1 MDASSSKSGRSISG
15 REWRF
20 VAAVAMVVLV
30 LTSLPYVYG
39 YVASPPDKHFMGLML
54 DVPDH
59 GQYLSWWREFQ
70 TAVLIPNKLTP
81 EPNEPVFFN
90 LLWWV
95 LAQVSRWTGLGY
107 APVYQVLRWVAGGS
121 FLWAVYRLIARLVPA
136 DGGRMGDGG
145 ARGKAGADGGHPVVR
160 RRRMAF
166 LLVASSSGFGWVLV
180 VLKYV
185 AGAWTGGELL
195 FPLDVYVAEGNTF
208 LCILGYPHF
217 ALAMTFI
224 ALTFEFGLRGWK
236 EQKTRYFVVAGVLAL
251 ILGWQHAYDLL
262 IIYGIMGVFALLVW
276 WRGRAFPWRLF
287 WGEVIVCALSCSGA
301 IYSVILTTVDPLWE
315 EVLAQFA
322 NGYVYTPSPPHLV
335 ILFGLPLL
343 LALAAWIGLAW
354 SGGAA
359 RNLCHS
365 ERSKGVEESLEAGH
379 RQGRSQ
385 WSEEDL
391 FVMGWFLGG
400 ALLNYVPTDFQIHM
414 LNSWQIPMMLLATKG
429 LYDFIAPAIVK
440 WGSGLG
446 ERVVRWVAVA
456 FVVAVLPTNVYLWV
470 WRFLD
475 LARGGYPYYLSTDE
489 VAALEWLDEN
499 TEPED
504 VVLSSLTI
512 GQYIPA
518 LSGNT
523 AFLAHW
529 AQTVG
534 FYDKR
539 ERVARFFD
547 ADVPDDERVETLESF
562 GVDYVLRGPA
572 ECALG
577 DYDPENGPWLTLVF
591 SRPQVEVYR
600 VEEDAFGQA
609 DQKHPSGGTQ

>member
-1 MDASSSKSGRSISG
+1 
-15 REWRF
+15 
-20 VAAVAMVVLV
+20 
-30 LTSLPYVYG
+30 
-39 YVASPPDKHFMGLML
+39 
-54 DVPDH
+54 
-59 GQYLSWWREFQ
+59 
-70 TAVLIPNKLTP
+70 
-81 EPNEPVFFN
+81 
-90 LLWWV
+90 
-95 LAQVSRWTGLGY
+95 
-107 APVYQVLRWVAGGS
+107 
-121 FLWAVYRLIARLVPA
+121 
-136 DGGRMGDGG
+136 
-145 ARGKAGADGGHPVVR
+145 
-160 RRRMAF
+160 
-166 LLVASSSGFGWVLV
+166 
-180 VLKYV
+180 
-185 AGAWTGGELL
+185 
-195 FPLDVYVAEGNTF
+195 
-208 LCILGYPHF
+208 
-217 ALAMTFI
+217 
-224 ALTFEFGLRGWK
+224 
-236 EQKTRYFVVAGVLAL
+236 
-251 ILGWQHAYDLL
+251 
-262 IIYGIMGVFALLVW
+262 
-276 WRGRAFPWRLF
+276 
-287 WGEVIVCALSCSGA
+287 
-301 IYSVILTTVDPLWE
+301 
-315 EVLAQFA
+315 
-322 NGYVYTPSPPHLV
+322 
-335 ILFGLPLL
+335 
-343 LALAAWIGLAW
+343 
-354 SGGAA
+354 
-359 RNLCHS
+359 
-365 ERSKGVEESLEAGH
+365 
-379 RQGRSQ
+379 
-385 WSEEDL
+385 
-391 FVMGWFLGG
+391 MGWFLGG